1 MTPDRDVA
9 TSASAADIRVLSA
22 GAPKTGVSQCAE
34 AFFRDTGHKVDVR
47 FATAPV
53 LRGKVENGEAAA
65 DIVIAPVP
73 TMRAFE
79 GEGRTV
85 PGIGAVIGS
94 VKAGVVVRDGAPVPD
109 VSSAE
114 AFTKAVLAA
123 ESLVY
128 NQASSGLYIAQLMER
143 LGIAREVE
151 AKATRLPTGAAV
163 MRHIGESGATHEIG
177 FGQITEIR
185 LFTDK
190 GVQLVGPLPGDL
202 GKTTTYAAGLLAD
215 AREPEPAKAFLW
227 YLASPA
233 AKRTFIASGVE

>member
-1 MTPDRDVA
+1 MTPDRDAA

-22 GAPKTGVSQCAE
+22 GAPKTGVARCAE
-34 AFFRDTGHKVDVR
+34 AFSNDTGHAVGIA

-53 LRGKVENGEAAA
+53 LRGRVGAGEAAA
-65 DIVIAPVP
+65 DLVIAPVP
-73 TMRAFE
+73 TIRAFE
-79 GEGRTV
+79 DRGRTV
-85 PGIGAVIGS
+85 AGIGAVIGS
-94 VKAGVVVRDGAPVPD
+94 VKAGVVVREGTPAPDISTP
-109 VSSAE
+109 E
-114 AFTKAVLAA
+114 AFKSAVLAA

-128 NQASSGLYIAQLMER
+128 NQASSGLYIARLFER

-151 AKATRLPTGAAV
+151 AKTTRLPTGAAV
-163 MRHIGESGATHEIG
+163 MRHIGESGAAHEIG

-190 GVQLVGPLPGDL
+190 GVQLVGPLPPEI

-215 AREPEPAKAFLW
+215 AREPQPAKALLR

-233 AKRTFIASGVE
+233 AKRTFIATGVE